1 PDKGSEL
8 LRAESETA
16 HHYGEGPSRADEH
29 RLAEFPT
36 GFDLILGCPAQSQR
50 PVGVCLEPGPV
61 LFRNGV
67 GRFEKVSP
75 PPPLRLKD
83 AEFFGLCPRGLL
95 VVLRGLLIGA
105 RRIMFV
111 AHLEISMSPAALP
124 VPAGFLFALGVRL
137 AGALDRAQFSGAA
150 LCAYGARIGH
160 AA

>member
-1 PDKGSEL
+1 
-8 LRAESETA
+8 
-16 HHYGEGPSRADEH
+16 
-29 RLAEFPT
+29 
-36 GFDLILGCPAQSQR
+36 
-50 PVGVCLEPGPV
+50 
-61 LFRNGV
+61 
-67 GRFEKVSP
+67 
-75 PPPLRLKD
+75 
-83 AEFFGLCPRGLL
+83 GLL

-160 AA
+160 AAPEVARAADSPGAGTRRDSSQASRSRSKIPRRLLPNATMAGPPPIESSRSMERRVRLARFAASSNVRTCIDVSLPHQPATRD